1 MRVLYAHKLDETQ
14 RDGHVCLC
22 TVDVEL
28 NEHVR
33 LYALR
38 LLRMRDGNHFLFAPN
53 AGKRRT
59 ATFSPAMSARLTD
72 LALAAYDAAN
82 DNGR

>member
-1 MRVLYAHKLDETQ
+1 MRILHAHRLNEPQ
-14 RDGHVCLC
+14 RDGHTCLC

-28 NEHVR
+28 NDHIR

-38 LLRMRDGNHFLFAPN
+38 LLRMRDGNHLLFAPN
-53 AGKRRT
+53 AGKRRS

-72 LALAAYDAAN
+72 LALAAYGAA
-82 DNGR
+82 DER

>member
-1 MRVLYAHKLDETQ
+1 MRVLYAHKLEETQ

-28 NEHVR
+28 NDHIR

-38 LLRMRDGNHFLFAPN
+38 LLRMRDGNHIIYAPN
-53 AGKRRT
+53 AGKRRS
-59 ATFSPAMSARLTD
+59 ATFSPALASRLTD
-72 LALAAYDAAN
+72 LALAAYGAAN
-82 DNGR
+82 DNAR